1 MAAQLVSPGV
11 DVQIIEESFYT
22 SAGAGTVPLIIM
34 ATAANK
40 PSPSGTGTAPYTL
53 PSQAGKLF
61 LATSQRELVQNF
73 GNPTFK
79 TVQGTPV
86 HGHELNEYGLHAAYS
101 FLGISNRCYVLRAD
115 IDLNQ
120 LEASDSAPRGA
131 PVAGTYWLDLTSNET
146 RWGVFQSNGNPVA
159 GSAWEV
165 QPVKVLLGGGV
176 VEQDGR
182 YVPNPSYGSDG
193 DFAVVAY
200 TSDNLF
206 YEKIGGA
213 WHALGSAGWKAARP
227 TTVRGVVN
235 TGMIEVGQFAI
246 NGVTIDFADG
256 GDQGTLTTLTAFDVM
271 NKINAMLITDV
282 VAEISNNALTIKQ
295 TAGGNLTI
303 ANVNGTMLTALGLP
317 SGTHKGVRV
326 TRTNTAAYPAASV
339 AGDVWI
345 KGNSANQGASWK
357 VKRYNGST
365 GQWMV
370 MTAPLFPF
378 NALLGDGNPS
388 KDAAALSQLGVPA
401 VGEVYVGYDV
411 ATGAQMLRRWSG
423 TRWEDLVYEASFEEP
438 STEPEDG
445 TMWFNADFQ
454 VDIMYGDGDAWMGYR
469 RKYPNTDPAGVLLAG
484 SAPITQSDGTPL
496 VDHDLWID
504 TSDLEN
510 YPLLHRYDA
519 TARRWKRIDL
529 TDQTTPFGIVFADA
543 RANSGRPFG
552 GMPNAGA
559 YTYGSRLIADLLISD
574 YVEPDAPDP
583 RAYPDGMLLFN
594 TRYSTYNV
602 KVWRP
607 NHFKDG
613 HYDENTDYT
622 RHPYHVGNPAYEF
635 APLGSAGRW
644 VTASG
649 NRHDGAP
656 LMGRK
661 AQRAMIVRAMSEA
674 VQLNDDLRSELVFF
688 NLMAAPGY
696 PELIDELVT
705 LNVDQKETAFIVADT
720 PARLKPLATDIQ
732 NWAGNAKGAPSNGEE
747 GLTSSNIYCAV
758 YYPWGLGSNIDGTEV
773 MIPPSTIALRTMAY
787 NDQVAYPW
795 FAPAGFQR
803 GLVTNAT
810 TVGYLTDEGEFQP
823 VLLNPGQRD
832 VLYLNKINPIAF
844 IPGRGLVMYG
854 QKTLSALES
863 ALDRINVARLANYLK
878 YNLDNVMKPFLF
890 EQNDQQTRDAAKLTV
905 ERVLTNLVGLRAIE
919 DYAVVCNIENNTPE
933 RIDRNELWLDALIRP
948 LKAVEFIYLPVR
960 IRNTGDD
967 LNL

>member
-1 MAAQLVSPGV
+1 MSTLVSPGV
-11 DVQIIEESFYT
+11 EVSIIDESFYT

-34 ATAANK
+34 ATASNK

-61 LATSQRELVQNF
+61 LATSQRELIQNF

-79 TVQGTPV
+79 TVQGTAI

-115 IDLNQ
+115 LDLAQ

-131 PVAGTYWLDLTSNET
+131 PVAGTYWLDLSSNET
-146 RWGVFQSNGNPVA
+146 RWGVFQSNGNPIA

-165 QPVKVLLGGGV
+165 QPVKVLLDSNV
-176 VEQDGR
+176 MEDNGR
-182 YVPNPSYGSDG
+182 YVPTPSYGSDG
-193 DFAVVAY
+193 DFAVVTY
-200 TSDNLF
+200 TSDNLI
-206 YEKIGGA
+206 YEKIDGT
-213 WHALGSAGWKAARP
+213 WYPIGSTGWKSARP
-227 TTVRGVVN
+227 TVVRGAVN
-235 TGMIEVGQFAI
+235 PGNVEAGKFAI
-246 NGVTIDFADG
+246 NGVEIDFTVGLDG
-256 GDQGTLTTLTAFDVM
+256 IEPVATLGAFDVM
-271 NKINAMLITDV
+271 NKINAAAIPNI
-282 VAEISNNALTIKQ
+282 VASIDNNALVIKNI
-295 TAGGNLTI
+295 AGGNLTL
-303 ANVNGTMLTALGLP
+303 VNTSGTLLNALGFT
-317 SGTHKGVRV
+317 SGLRNGVRV
-326 TRTNTAAYPAASV
+326 NRTNTAAYPAGSV

-357 VKRYNGST
+357 IKRYNGST
-365 GQWMV
+365 GQWVV
-370 MTAPLFPF
+370 MTAPLHPF
-378 NALLGDGNPS
+378 NSLLADGNS
-388 KDAAALSQLGVPA
+388 LKDAAALMLGVPA
-401 VGEVYVGYDV
+401 AGDVYIGFDA
-411 ATGAQMLRRWSG
+411 ATGAQVPRRWSG
-423 TRWEDLVYEASFEEP
+423 SRWEDLVYEASFEEP
-438 STEPEDG
+438 STDPEDG
-445 TMWFNADFQ
+445 TLWFNADFR
-454 VDIMYGDGDAWMGYR
+454 VDIMYGDGTSWMGYR

-484 SAPITQSDGTPL
+484 SAPVTQSDGTPL
-496 VDHDLWID
+496 VDNDLWID

-510 YPLLHRYDA
+510 YPLLYRYDA
-519 TARRWKRIDL
+519 TAIRWKRVDL

-543 RANSGRPFG
+543 RADSGTLFG
-552 GMPNAGA
+552 GILNDGA
-559 YTYGSRLIADLLISD
+559 YNYKSEKIADLLISD
-574 YVEPDAPDP
+574 YVDPDAPDP
-583 RAYPDGMLLFN
+583 RTYPDGVLLFN

-607 NHFKDG
+607 RYFKEG
-613 HYDENTDYT
+613 QYDANTDYT
-622 RHPYHVGNPAYEF
+622 LETYYVGNPNYEF
-635 APLGSAGRW
+635 APLVSAGRW
-644 VTASG
+644 VTVSG

-656 LMGRK
+656 IMGRK

-747 GLTSSNIYCAV
+747 GLTSSNIYAAV
-758 YYPWGLGSNIDGTEV
+758 YYPWGLGSNIDGMEV

-787 NDQVAYPW
+787 NDQVSYPW

-823 VLLNPGQRD
+823 TLLNPGQRD

-905 ERVLTNLVGLRAIE
+905 ERVLTNLVGLRALD
-919 DYAVVCNIENNTPE
+919 DYAVICSTENNTPE
-933 RIDRNELWLDALIRP
+933 RIDRNELWVDILIKP
-948 LKAVEFIYLPVR
+948 LKAIEFIYIPVR